1 MFTKNSQYT
10 TLYLLSIINSDP
22 KMFAYNDKIEIY
34 YNYTNKPDD
43 NSRRAFCFYEEEIDL
58 TYNSARIVEFG
69 EIEQFTAIRHFNLK
83 MWI

>member
-1 MFTKNSQYT
+1 MALKKKP
-10 TLYLLSIINSDP
+10 LPLIRLLIKKIVV
-22 KMFAYNDKIEIY
+22 YNDKIEIY